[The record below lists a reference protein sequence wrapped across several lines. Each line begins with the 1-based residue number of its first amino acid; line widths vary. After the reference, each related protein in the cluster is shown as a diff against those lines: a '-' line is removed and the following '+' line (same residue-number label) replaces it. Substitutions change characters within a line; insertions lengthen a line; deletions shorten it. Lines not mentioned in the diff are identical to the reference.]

1 MSLEQVRADRLAK
14 LHLLQEK
21 GINPY
26 PAQNNRTHT
35 IQDFLDAYG
44 ELEES
49 KKEVTLAGRIMS
61 VREHGA
67 LMFVDL
73 FDGTAKTQIY
83 IERETMGEELFELL
97 RNATDAGDFVE
108 FTGTTYTTKRGMQ
121 SLGATNWRMLA
132 KSLRAM
138 PDEWFGLKDE
148 NERYRRRYVDILL
161 SKETA
166 DRVRRR
172 SMFWNTIRSYLLDKG
187 FVEVETPVFETT
199 TGGADARPFVTHHN
213 ALDMD
218 VYLRI
223 SAGELWQKRLLVAG
237 LPKVFEIGR
246 IFRNE
251 GMSFEHLQD
260 YTQLEYYE
268 AFSDYKEGMEMTIDL
283 YRTIAQKVYGTME
296 FTIKDFTVD
305 LSKEWEMYDY
315 CELISKEFSINPLK
329 TSIEEIQETFRKHS
343 ISFDPKGFN
352 IERGVD
358 ILWKHIRKS
367 LSGPGFLVNVPVY
380 LEPLAK
386 KSSENPEIVERFQVL
401 IAGSEIGKGFSE
413 LNDPLDQHERF
424 EHQQKLR
431 EQGDDEAQ
439 MNDSDYVEALEYGMP
454 PAFGFGVS
462 ERLFSF
468 LEGVSVREGQ
478 IFPLMK
484 PQTNE

>member
-1 MSLEQVRADRLAK
+1 
-14 LHLLQEK
+14 
-21 GINPY
+21 
-26 PAQNNRTHT
+26 
-35 IQDFLDAYG
+35 
-44 ELEES
+44 
-49 KKEVTLAGRIMS
+49 
-61 VREHGA
+61 
-67 LMFVDL
+67 
-73 FDGTAKTQIY
+73 
-83 IERETMGEELFELL
+83 
-97 RNATDAGDFVE
+97 
-108 FTGTTYTTKRGMQ
+108 
-121 SLGATNWRMLA
+121 
-132 KSLRAM
+132 M

-343 ISFDPKGFN
+343 ISFDPKG
-352 IERGVD
+352 G
-358 ILWKHIRKS
+358 
-367 LSGPGFLVNVPVY
+367 Y
-380 LEPLAK
+380 
-386 KSSENPEIVERFQVL
+386 IVETHTQV
-401 IAGSEIGKGFSE
+401 
-413 LNDPLDQHERF
+413 
-424 EHQQKLR
+424 
-431 EQGDDEAQ
+431 
-439 MNDSDYVEALEYGMP
+439 
-454 PAFGFGVS
+454 
-462 ERLFSF
+462 SF
-468 LEGVSVREGQ
+468 WARVLGECTCIS
-478 IFPLMK
+478 
-484 PQTNE
+484 